1 MPKKST
7 NLQLSKNDNGFRG
20 TIFLFA
26 IDKPK
31 SACYTNFATK
41 NAAVTGKND

>member
-1 MPKKST
+1 MPKKGT

-26 IDKPK
+26 IDKTK
-31 SACYTNFATK
+31 SVCYANGALDK
-41 NAAVTGKND
+41 SVVTMG

>member
-26 IDKPK
+26 IDKTK

-41 NAAVTGKND
+41 KRCGNGLK